1 MIAWSGLL
9 KTFGAESVCMKTVS
23 DNRSCDQQQHC
34 SSCLA
39 ICVNMTF
46 FFNNAT
52 GNWLKCL
59 PHDQKYWDQV
69 QWTWNFTAFEMAV
82 SKTGLGRQFVINL
95 KNYNYNLNTTS
106 CIGFPVAKTRVEW
119 EFPSSVLAIRQQII
133 GDGLPVSRN
142 SLMIESGHPEVEDVA
157 HSACGRPTGNTA
169 TSISRWMQKK
179 KKQSNKNYNW
189 SLLFV
194 FFVDS
199 RRLSSYFSFGVTETQ
214 SRNMKTCWVFTASCW
229 IHREQQFNGFRD
241 FFIVNWG
248 L

>member
-1 MIAWSGLL
+1 MI
-9 KTFGAESVCMKTVS
+9 
-23 DNRSCDQQQHC
+23 N
-34 SSCLA
+34 SSTAAHVWPFVL
-39 ICVNMTF
+39 IWL

-106 CIGFPVAKTRVEW
+106 CVRCPIAKTRVEW
-119 EFPSSVLAIRQQII
+119 EFPSSVLAIRRQII

-142 SLMIESGHPEVEDVA
+142 SLMIESGNPEVEDVA
-157 HSACGRPTGNTA
+157 HSACGRPTGNAA

-179 KKQSNKNYNW
+179 NNQTKTTTEVCCLFFCRFEEVVILFLFWCHWDTKQKHENMLSIYCFM
-189 SLLFV
+189 L
-194 FFVDS
+194 DS
-199 RRLSSYFSFGVTETQ
+199 QGTTV
-214 SRNMKTCWVFTASCW
+214 
-229 IHREQQFNGFRD
+229 
-241 FFIVNWG
+241 
-248 L
+248 

>member
-1 MIAWSGLL
+1 MI
-9 KTFGAESVCMKTVS
+9 
-23 DNRSCDQQQHC
+23 N
-34 SSCLA
+34 SSTAAHVWPFVL
-39 ICVNMTF
+39 IWL

-95 KNYNYNLNTTS
+95 KNYNYNMNTTS
-106 CIGFPVAKTRVEW
+106 CVGCPIAKTRVEW
-119 EFPSSVLAIRQQII
+119 EFPSSVLAIRRQII

-157 HSACGRPTGNTA
+157 HSACGRPTGNAA

-179 KKQSNKNYNW
+179 PIKQK
-189 SLLFV
+189 LQLKFV
-194 FFVDS
+194 VCFFVDS

-229 IHREQQFNGFRD
+229 IHREQRFNGFRD
-241 FFIVNWG
+241 FF
-248 L
+248 LL

>member
-1 MIAWSGLL
+1 MI
-9 KTFGAESVCMKTVS
+9 
-23 DNRSCDQQQHC
+23 N
-34 SSCLA
+34 SSTAAHVWPFVL
-39 ICVNMTF
+39 IWL

-106 CIGFPVAKTRVEW
+106 CVGCPIAKTRVEW
-119 EFPSSVLAIRQQII
+119 EFPSSVLAIRRQII

-157 HSACGRPTGNTA
+157 HSACGRPTGNAA
-169 TSISRWMQKK
+169 TSISRWMQK

-194 FFVDS
+194 F
-199 RRLSSYFSFGVTETQ
+199 L
-214 SRNMKTCWVFTASCW
+214 
-229 IHREQQFNGFRD
+229 
-241 FFIVNWG
+241 
-248 L
+248 